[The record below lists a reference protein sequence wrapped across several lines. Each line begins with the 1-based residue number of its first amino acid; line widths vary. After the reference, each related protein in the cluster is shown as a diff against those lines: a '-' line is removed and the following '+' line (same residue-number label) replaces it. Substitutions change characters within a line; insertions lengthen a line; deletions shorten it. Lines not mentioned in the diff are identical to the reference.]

1 MLAGPITPL
10 FHADKKITKEIVLK
24 CFAKNL
30 DSHNIILRLFGKQL
44 SGVEAC
50 EEANDIIWDLEQTET
65 GYRITTSEYFM
76 NTEEFLQP
84 ETECKISFFT
94 EE

>member
-1 MLAGPITPL
+1 M
-10 FHADKKITKEIVLK
+10 K

-30 DSHNIILRLFGKQL
+30 DSHNVIIRLFGKQL
-44 SGVEAC
+44 SGDEAF

-76 NTEEFLQP
+76 SKEEFLQP